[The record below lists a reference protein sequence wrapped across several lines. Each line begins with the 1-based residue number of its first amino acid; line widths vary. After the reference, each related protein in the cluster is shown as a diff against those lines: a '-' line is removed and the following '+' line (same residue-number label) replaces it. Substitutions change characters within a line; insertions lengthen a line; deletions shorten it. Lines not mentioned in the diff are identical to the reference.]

1 MVYLDYNASAPMHE
15 EVVDAMTEAL
25 RVVGNPSSVHEY
37 GRVARRL
44 VEEARAEV
52 AALVG
57 AAPEEIVFTSGGT
70 EANNMAL
77 AAGQGHRVLVSAIEH
92 DSVLNAAPEA
102 ERIAVGA
109 DGGLDL
115 DHLGELLVSGEA
127 PALVSVMLANNET
140 GAIQPV
146 AEAAETIRE
155 VGALVHSDM
164 VQGPGRIAVD
174 MAALGADMLSLSAHK
189 LGGPKGV
196 GALAVRQ
203 GIELPGLIRGGGQE
217 KGRRGGTEN
226 VAAIV
231 GFGVAARLAGAG
243 LDEIERIEALRDGL
257 EARVRRDSPKAV
269 VFGSDAPRLANTS
282 CLAVPGI
289 KAETQ
294 VMALDL
300 AGVAV
305 SSGSACSSGKIGTS
319 HVLAAMGVEP
329 ALAECAIRVS
339 FGRESVAGDVDRF
352 IEAWGALVQRAA

>member
-52 AALVG
+52 AALVA

-70 EANNMAL
+70 EANNIAL
-77 AAGQGHRVLVSAIEH
+77 AAGQGHRVLVLAIEH

-102 ERIAVGA
+102 ERIAVGG
-109 DGGLDL
+109 DGVIDVLRLSEMLAED
-115 DHLGELLVSGEA
+115 ET

-140 GAIQPV
+140 GVIQPV
-146 AEAAETIRE
+146 LEAASLAHG
-155 VGALVHSDM
+155 VGALMHSDG
-164 VQGPGRIAVD
+164 VQSAGRTALD
-174 MAALGADMLSLSAHK
+174 MRALGIDMLSLSAHK
-189 LGGPKGV
+189 MGGPKGI
-196 GALAVRQ
+196 GALVIRE
-203 GIELPGLIRGGGQE
+203 GVEPPRLIRGGGQE

-231 GFGVAARLAGAG
+231 GFGVAARLAREG
-243 LDEIERIEALRDGL
+243 LDRIHQVVELRDGL
-257 EARVRRDSPKAV
+257 EARVRREAPEAV
-269 VFGSDAPRLANTS
+269 VFGADAPRLANTS

-339 FGRESVAGDVDRF
+339 LGRESVAVDVDRF
-352 IEAWGALVQRAA
+352 IEAWGALVRRAA